1 MRTKVRHVFS
11 ITFVMALVFSAVG
24 SAAAAPTADGPNLL
38 ENPGFESPYVKQ
50 CCQTDLTKYYPN
62 TLIGEVQVANGWS
75 GWWLQPDQD
84 PQHPSAGSVVDW
96 HRPEW
101 REANCGPVCA
111 NRVHGGGNAQK
122 YFTFWSVHEAG
133 MFQQVSG
140 IAPGTRLRFSAY
152 MQAWSTN
159 AAYGLSDHNQTMDMR
174 VGIDPFG
181 GTDGFS
187 PNIIWSDAFDTF
199 DVYGLYSI
207 EATAQAGTVTVFTH
221 SAPHYANQHNDIYV
235 DDASLVAVDA
245 STSGGGNTGNNPP
258 VIIPVALPP
267 TPEPTQVT
275 GFNYTVVRGDNYYS
289 IARRFGITLSQLLE
303 VNHVANPQ
311 ILFVGVVLL
320 IPSDNPPPDN
330 SGGVPVDNNPAPQPT
345 VAPTATTSPADLPG
359 AFAYVVVR
367 GDNLFRLSLRF
378 GVSIA
383 RIKQLNG
390 LVSDIIFIGQT
401 LIIAP

>member
-1 MRTKVRHVFS
+1 MRTKARQLFS
-11 ITFVMALVFSAVG
+11 VGFVMALVFSAVG
-24 SAAAAPTADGPNLL
+24 SAAAAPTADSPNLL
-38 ENPGFESPYVKQ
+38 QNPGFESPFVKQ
-50 CCQTDLTKYYPN
+50 CCEQGDPN
-62 TLIGEVQVANGWS
+62 TTIGEVQAASGWM
-75 GWWLQPDQD
+75 GWWLQPGD
-84 PQHPSAGSVVDW
+84 PQHPSAGAVVDW

-101 REANCGPVCA
+101 READCGPVCA
-111 NRVHGGGNAQK
+111 NRIHSGGNAQK

-140 IAPGTRLRFSAY
+140 IAPGTRLRFSTY

-159 AAYGLSDHNQTMDMR
+159 ATYGPSDHSQTMDMR

-199 DVYGLYSI
+199 DAWGLYSI

-235 DDASLVAVDA
+235 DDASLVAVDG
-245 STSGGGNTGNNPP
+245 STSSGGNTTPPDNNPP
-258 VIIPVALPP
+258 VVVPP
-267 TPEPTQVT
+267 TPEPIQVT
-275 GFNYTVVRGDNYYS
+275 GFNYVVVRGDNYYR
-289 IARRFGITLSQLLE
+289 IAQRFGVSLSTLLAA
-303 VNHVANPQ
+303 NHVINPQ

-330 SGGVPVDNNPAPQPT
+330 SGGSPAPQPT

-359 AFAYVVVR
+359 AVSYVVVA
-367 GDNLFRLSLRF
+367 GDNLYRLSLRF

-390 LVSDIIFIGQT
+390 LFSDIIFIGQT